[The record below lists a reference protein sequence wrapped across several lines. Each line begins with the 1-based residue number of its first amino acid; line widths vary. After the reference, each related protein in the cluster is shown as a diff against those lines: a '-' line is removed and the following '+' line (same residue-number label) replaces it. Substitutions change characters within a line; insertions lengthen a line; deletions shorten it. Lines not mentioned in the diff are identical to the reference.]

1 MKTWESVSIFWKF
14 KAVMMVFAIV
24 IATIALFIGLC
35 DFWQW
40 VCAIGTFFALVFG
53 TDAKNYKA
61 MLLRK

>member
-1 MKTWESVSIFWKF
+1 
-14 KAVMMVFAIV
+14 MVFAIV
-24 IATIALFIGLC
+24 IATIALFIRLC

-40 VCAIGTFFALVFG
+40 VCAMGTFFALVFG